1 MGTDLREAAITS
13 LPGDS
18 GQSFKD
24 AVVDSVIDVPAW
36 ESCLIS
42 SSTNSNTPPEMAAQ
56 RTRTELCELV
66 KFIRGRLNNFP

>member
-1 MGTDLREAAITS
+1 MRGAAITS
-13 LPGDS
+13 PPGDA

-42 SSTNSNTPPEMAAQ
+42 FIHQQQTASNGSAANPN
-56 RTRTELCELV
+56 ELCELV
-66 KFIRGRLNNFP
+66 KFERGQFDFS